1 VKEEIKVKLTK
12 KLLMVCL
19 AISLI
24 ILSAACS
31 QGKNTVGP
39 GDVQNNGDKVELT
52 FWNTFTLDD
61 REQEI
66 LRQRVESFQKEHPE
80 IIIKVESI
88 PHDQYKVKV
97 RTQAAADQLPDL
109 IQVWP
114 GAELEPL
121 VKANLLLPL
130 DDIVGEWKNKLIPE
144 EQMKDYAVNGRQYA
158 IPANKVITHL
168 IYYDKDMLA
177 KVGYSQFPNKYP
189 EFIKMIKKLKENGI
203 TPIALGNKGKWVL
216 QSCYLSTIADRFT
229 GSDFLSGVLV
239 GQRKFTDPDFVK
251 ALSVIKEMADIGA
264 FNKDMNSLENTQQQQ
279 MFLQGKAA
287 MMIEGSWA
295 LNGLL
300 AKMPE
305 GKKLGIATFSTVDGG
320 KGDPTALSGT
330 LGYGIAVNSKLDGKK
345 KESAYTFLKYFYQ
358 QPLYEE
364 LLKAGT
370 LVPAKVEVPSDIPEP
385 FKEVVKRSEGKISP
399 VYDAVLSPT
408 VIDVINNGLQSL
420 VSGQISP
427 EELAQEI
434 QNAVD

>member
-1 VKEEIKVKLTK
+1 MKKMAK
-12 KLLMVCL
+12 KLLMLCL
-19 AISLI
+19 A
-24 ILSAACS
+24 LSFIVLA
-31 QGKNTVGP
+31 VGC
-39 GDVQNNGDKVELT
+39 GSNNSATAPSDAQSNGEKVELT

-61 REQEI
+61 REHEI
-66 LRQRVESFQKEHPE
+66 LRQRVEAFQKEHPN
-80 IIIKVESI
+80 IILKVESI

-97 RTQAAADQLPDL
+97 RTQAAANQLPDL

-130 DDIVGEWKNKLIPE
+130 DDIVGEWKDKLIPA
-144 EQMKDYAVNGRQYA
+144 EQMKDYAIDGKQYA

-177 KVGYSQFPNKYP
+177 KVGYNEFPNTYP
-189 EFIKMIKKLKENGI
+189 EFINLIKKLKANGI

-229 GSDFLSGVLV
+229 GSDFLSEVLA
-239 GQRKFTDPDFVK
+239 GKRKFTDPDFVK
-251 ALSVIKEMADIGA
+251 ALSVIKELADIGA
-264 FNKDMNSLENTQQQQ
+264 FNEDMNSLENTQQQQ

-305 GKKLGIATFSTVDGG
+305 GKKIGIAVFPPVEGG

-330 LGYGIAVNSKLDGKK
+330 LGYGIAINSKIDEKK
-345 KESAYTFLKYFYQ
+345 KEAAYTFLRYFYQ
-358 QPLYEE
+358 PPLYEE
-364 LLKAGT
+364 FLKAGT
-370 LVPAKVEVPSDIPEP
+370 LVPAKVEVPSDVPEP
-385 FKEVVKRSEGKISP
+385 FKEVMKLAEGKISP

-434 QNAVD
+434 QNALN